1 MAKALIIL
9 LLMQTVT
16 LSEMS
21 RFIRYSDNSGKNK
34 LFTIKDDNVLVK
46 YDEMQD
52 KIKQLIDKI
61 LNSEP
66 IFGGRM

>member
-1 MAKALIIL
+1 M
-9 LLMQTVT
+9 
-16 LSEMS
+16 
-21 RFIRYSDNSGKNK
+21 